1 MRDLLEHG
9 LLRVRTLGTLSRRG
23 FMAGAGAALG
33 TAFSGLPIGKASAAT
48 SVTFV
53 GWQGYDTPLADY
65 AKAHDIVVDATYI
78 GDSNQIISKLT
89 SGGVGSVDIVTPNA
103 IYVPLLVKLNT
114 LSPID
119 ETKLTNLGKV
129 LPFFLNNPA
138 VRIDGKLYAV
148 PYVWGGVPMMY
159 DPAAIPTAPESW
171 KDLLKPEYAGKVAM
185 LDNLNNIL
193 LAAKVVT
200 DAEIP
205 TRLTKEQ
212 LKQAVDFLLEV
223 KKQSRVIA
231 ASYGDMA
238 DAMARGEVII
248 TFNGWEVMVNM
259 AAKKNKKIA
268 YTYPKEGTFG
278 WCDSYCIVRDAPN
291 LDISHALANEAISEA
306 VQVKAGVNELLGI
319 VNTDAIAKLPA
330 ETKALYPYDH
340 IDEFSQRVGFYPV
353 APLEPE
359 GDVATF
365 DEWKQ
370 EYLRFKN
377 A

>member
-1 MRDLLEHG
+1 M
-9 LLRVRTLGTLSRRG
+9 
-23 FMAGAGAALG
+23 
-33 TAFSGLPIGKASAAT
+33 
-48 SVTFV
+48 
-53 GWQGYDTPLADY
+53 
-65 AKAHDIVVDATYI
+65 
-78 GDSNQIISKLT
+78 
-89 SGGVGSVDIVTPNA
+89 
-103 IYVPLLVKLNT
+103 
-114 LSPID
+114 
-119 ETKLTNLGKV
+119 

-138 VRIDGKLYAV
+138 VRIDGKLYAI

-159 DPAAIPTAPESW
+159 DPAVIPTAPESW

-200 DAEIP
+200 DAAVP
-205 TRLTKEQ
+205 TRLTKDQ
-212 LKQAVDFLLEV
+212 LKAAVDFLLEV
-223 KKQSRVIA
+223 KKQSRIIA

-238 DAMARGEVII
+238 DAMARGEVVI

-259 AAKKNKKIA
+259 AEKKGKKIA

-278 WCDSYCIVRDAPN
+278 WCDSYCIVKDAPN
-291 LDISHALANEAISEA
+291 ADVSHALANEAVSEA
-306 VQVKAGVNELLGI
+306 VQIKAGVNELLGI
-319 VNTDAIAKLPA
+319 VNTDAIAKLPP
-330 ETKALYPYDH
+330 ETKALYPYDN
-340 IDEFSQRVGFYPV
+340 IEDFSKRVGFYPV

-359 GDVATF
+359 GDFATF

>member
-1 MRDLLEHG
+1 
-9 LLRVRTLGTLSRRG
+9 LRVRTFGTISRRG
-23 FMAGAGAALG
+23 FIAGSGAALG
-33 TAFSGLPIGKASAAT
+33 LALTGQFNGASAAT

-65 AKAHDIVVDATYI
+65 AKANGIVIDPTYI

-89 SGGVGSVDIVTPNA
+89 SGGVGTVDIVTPNA
-103 IYVPLLVKLNT
+103 VYVPLLVKLNT

-119 ETKLTNLGKV
+119 ESKLSNLGKV

-171 KDLLKPEYAGKVAM
+171 KDLLKPEYKGKVAI

-200 DAEIP
+200 DAKVP
-205 TRLTKEQ
+205 TRLTPAQ
-212 LKQAVDFLLEV
+212 LKQAVDFLIEV
-223 KKQSRVIA
+223 KKQARLVA
-231 ASYGDMA
+231 ANYGDMA

-259 AAKKNKKIA
+259 AKKKGKTIA

-291 LDISHALANEAISEA
+291 ADVAHALANEAIGEVA
-306 VQVKAGVNELLGI
+306 QEKAGVNELLGI

-330 ETKALYPYDH
+330 DVKAIYPYDN
-340 IDEFSQRVGFYPV
+340 IEGFSQRVGFYPV
-353 APLEPE
+353 APLESD

-365 DEWKQ
+365 DAWKQ